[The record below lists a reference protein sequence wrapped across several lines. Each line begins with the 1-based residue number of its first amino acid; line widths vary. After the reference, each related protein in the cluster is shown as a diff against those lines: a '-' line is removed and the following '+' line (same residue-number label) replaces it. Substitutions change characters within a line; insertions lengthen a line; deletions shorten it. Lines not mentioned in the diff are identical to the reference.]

1 VFGQIE
7 KDSTIIKY
15 INVQSEFVRLNDL
28 NRIPDNIRPYLSS
41 VYEYMK
47 KNKMPLEEYWIWTSC
62 IKEDS
67 NLLSIP
73 LCHYNGF
80 VAKKELE
87 LKNKDANKGRKEG
100 EPMKVTVQV
109 GNLSGKDG
117 NLEIDKKSK
126 IVLRFRLME

>member
-1 VFGQIE
+1 
-7 KDSTIIKY
+7 
-15 INVQSEFVRLNDL
+15 
-28 NRIPDNIRPYLSS
+28 
-41 VYEYMK
+41 
-47 KNKMPLEEYWIWTSC
+47 
-62 IKEDS
+62 
-67 NLLSIP
+67 
-73 LCHYNGF
+73 